1 MRIARKLFA
10 VAIMAVA
17 ALAMSASSASA
28 GPVEVV
34 DENGIHC
41 SSVSVVSHVV
51 SGGCQAHIV
60 STGGPTIQLIRHLTI
75 GEEVVTLNCN
85 NEYRLNLDEFGEGW
99 IHGISF
105 PPGDVGCNNTTLPCV
120 EAGSGE
126 HVGPQEPWRIHIEE
140 TGPGTEHA
148 MVRLCLRLQVGINAF
163 CEVEGDVEIGIFT
176 DGLGRETF
184 ETGKDAPHP
193 PNILE
198 EQSRPINRVV
208 VAHGEVDHLTCEGLA
223 SQIEFAGHWETEA
236 DTFDIIHPLP

>member
-17 ALAMSASSASA
+17 TLALSASVASAS
-28 GPVEVV
+28 PVEVV

-41 SSVSVVSHVV
+41 SPVTVVSHVV

-60 STGGPTIQLIRHLTI
+60 STGGATIQLIRHIPT
-75 GEEVVTLNCN
+75 GEEVVSIHCN

-105 PPGDVGCNNTTLPCV
+105 PPGDAWCNNTIRPCV
-120 EAGSGE
+120 EADSGE
-126 HVGPQEPWRIHIEE
+126 HVGPQEPWRVHVEE

-148 MVRLCLRLQVGINAF
+148 IVRLCLRLQIGINAF

-184 ETGKDAPHP
+184 ETGKDAPDPAHG
-193 PNILE
+193 IVE

-208 VAHGEVDHLTCEGLA
+208 VAHNVEHLTCEGLA

-236 DTFDIIHPLP
+236 DTFDIIHLLP